1 MPRNQRLSLPSVWA
15 LSLSILYNSVFCI
28 GHHLLERKSSS
39 KHLLLFFALFVLQSR
54 GAIIVIIIVIEF
66 VVIRSPL
73 LSALPRA
80 PLWRLEEDRRRLR
93 RRRSTLF

>member
-1 MPRNQRLSLPSVWA
+1 MPRNQRLSFSSVWA

-54 GAIIVIIIVIEF
+54 VAIIIIIIIEF

-93 RRRSTLF
+93 RRSTL

>member
-1 MPRNQRLSLPSVWA
+1 MPRNQRLSLSSVWA

-54 GAIIVIIIVIEF
+54 VAIIIIIIIEF